1 MAGLPPHIR
10 ASPNTLALSFSLQP
24 HFVCR
29 SIKPEF
35 ADPKQANREV
45 PARLSKL
52 SFTIIYGTNEARPGD
67 EVTLGAGEKLTR
79 IHMAT
84 WELTGLPPILF
95 KARSTRFR
103 GLVVR
108 CFGVGGVVLLPLVL
122 LTTTVMSPARGLSSR
137 APSAPGKWG
146 LCLEGCVPCRHP
158 RMADR

>member
-108 CFGVGGVVLLPLVL
+108 CFGVGGWCSYRLYCSPLRSCPL
-122 LTTTVMSPARGLSSR
+122 HGAFRLGPPQHR
-137 APSAPGKWG
+137 ASGG
-146 LCLEGCVPCRHP
+146 YV
-158 RMADR
+158 